1 MTKEEYILLYERCA
15 SGQCTDEE
23 IKLLASYDD
32 EFYLDN
38 AEWDVSIHGNET
50 DVADQMYSQ
59 LYAQMHQRPTRR
71 LSYIYRYTAAAVLFL
86 VLSTGLYIY
95 QNNSN
100 KQTLTDQK
108 VAGNTDIAPGGK
120 KAVLTLQ
127 DGSRMVL
134 DQSTNGVVSIQGNI
148 VITKRNTGKVIYDSY
163 NLPENPSDQENYNS
177 INIPRGGE
185 YELRLP
191 DGTKVWLNSESSLK
205 FPAVFS
211 GRDRKVEL
219 TGEAYFEVAENKL
232 VPFKVYANGTEIEVL
247 GTHFNVNAYR
257 KSGVITSLLEG
268 SVRLKTPGNKSLL
281 VPGEQGVT
289 TTDGKISVS
298 KVNVLDAIAWKNGY
312 FIYQDDS
319 IYKIM
324 EQAARWYDV
333 EVEYVG
339 DDVKGQTFY
348 GKGDRYGNISEL
360 LKNIELTGTV
370 QFKIEGRRVIVMSK

>member
-23 IKLLASYDD
+23 VKLLALYDD
-32 EFYLDN
+32 EFHLDN

-50 DVADQMYSQ
+50 DVADQIYSQ
-59 LYAQMHQRPTRR
+59 LYAQMHPRPVRR
-71 LSYIYRYTAAAVLFL
+71 LSHIYKYAAAAVLFL
-86 VLSTGLYIY
+86 VLGTGLYIY

-100 KQTLTDQK
+100 RQALTAQK

-120 KAVLTLQ
+120 KAVLTLH
-127 DGSRMVL
+127 DGSKMVL
-134 DQSTNGVVSIQGNI
+134 DQTTNGVVSIQGNI

-163 NLPENPSDQENYNS
+163 NLPKNPSEKDNYNS

-219 TGEAYFEVAENKL
+219 TGEAYFEVAKNTL
-232 VPFKVYANGTEIEVL
+232 VPFKVYASGTEIEVL

-268 SVRLKTPGNKSLL
+268 SVRLKASGNESLL
-281 VPGEQGVT
+281 EPGQQGIT
-289 TTDGKISVS
+289 AADGKINVS

-312 FIYQDDS
+312 FVYQDDS

-339 DDVKGQTFY
+339 DDVKSQTFY